1 MKKLMIV
8 DDEFLVRLGIASLMT
23 WENYGYTIAAEASNG
38 KEALEK
44 IEGVSPDIVLTDLMM
59 SPGDG
64 FELIETCLKK
74 YPEMKFIVLS
84 NYNDFDNVRKAM
96 KLGASDYVFKL
107 TLKAEELL
115 QILNEV
121 SAEIKSNQNEELE
134 NKKEKTAEV
143 GKAGLLK
150 RLMSARDRY
159 YEETLRDLGKMPL
172 CISFGR
178 PYYLFYI
185 TIDNF
190 KILRHRGNFLEN
202 DLLKFTMENMIHEIF
217 GKEKKMEVF
226 AYQVSSF
233 LLIFNAGE
241 ERKEAAERFML
252 LRQYA
257 LKYFRKCL

>member
-38 KEALEK
+38 KEAMEK

-121 SAEIKSNQNEELE
+121 SAEIKSSQNEETE
-134 NKKEKTAEV
+134 NKREKTAEV
-143 GKAGLLK
+143 GKADLLK

-159 YEETLRDLGKMPL
+159 
-172 CISFGR
+172 
-178 PYYLFYI
+178 
-185 TIDNF
+185 
-190 KILRHRGNFLEN
+190 
-202 DLLKFTMENMIHEIF
+202 
-217 GKEKKMEVF
+217 
-226 AYQVSSF
+226 
-233 LLIFNAGE
+233 
-241 ERKEAAERFML
+241 
-252 LRQYA
+252 
-257 LKYFRKCL
+257 